1 MNIEIEQLTVSELKN
16 ILSLNHLGEIQYSY
30 VIHPADESHLL
41 NTILAIGSVP
51 FKSLPLYFFLDIS
64 NFVEPFTIECEK
76 HGLTYEEF
84 GEFRKS
90 KFVILSI
97 EDEIAL
103 VAIFP
108 IIKLLM
114 IAEDFVMWSADKDNL
129 KWMNEVSFKYNFSR
143 YPPITMHFEK
153 PTTVFVPIECGS
165 SLLLFSNE
173 DQFRSSIELEQKLKL
188 F

>member
-1 MNIEIEQLTVSELKN
+1 MNIEIEQLTASELKN
-16 ILSLNHLGEIQYSY
+16 VLSLNYSGEIQYSY
-30 VIHPADESHLL
+30 VIHPLDEPHIL
-41 NTILAIGSVP
+41 NTILAFGTNP
-51 FKSLPLYFFLDIS
+51 FHSSPLYFFLNIS

-97 EDEIAL
+97 ENEAAL
-103 VAIFP
+103 TAMFP

-114 IAEDFVMWSADKDNL
+114 IAEDFVMWSSDKESL
-129 KWMNEVSFKYNFSR
+129 KWRDQVTLKNRFSR
-143 YPPITMHFEK
+143 YPPITILFEK
-153 PTTVFVPIECGS
+153 PTTLFASIECGG
-165 SLLLFSNE
+165 SLLLYSTE
-173 DQFRSSIELEQKLKL
+173 DQFSSSIELEQKLKL